1 ERSLDAEDLMICDG
15 SSPMC
20 IAGVFGGAESGVTEE
35 TTSIFLESAYFDP
48 ISVRKTA
55 KRHGLNTDASF
66 RFERGIDPNITDYAL
81 KHAANLIT
89 EIAGGE
95 ITSDVIDV
103 YPKKIEDHQVFLQ
116 FDTATKLIGQEI
128 PRETI
133 KEILTSLEIK
143 IENVTETGIG
153 MTIPAYRND
162 VTREADVIEELLRVY
177 GYNNIDF
184 TTKLNASVASTSL
197 MEDHNVQ
204 DRVAAM
210 LTALGFNEML
220 CNSLT
225 NEEFSELSNT
235 IKKDHNI
242 VMMNPLSQ
250 DLGIMR
256 RSLLFGGL
264 EAVAY
269 NNNRKINSVKLFEF
283 GKTYHNFPNGREEHK
298 HLVLL
303 IAGDRWEDSWTHE
316 NKKSD
321 FFFGKGVV
329 TGLFDRLG
337 VSDVSEKGL
346 QNDLFS
352 EGIQLSKGKKVLAEY
367 GVVAKKII
375 KAFDIQVQVLYADFK
390 WDAILEEIPRED
402 LQMKPIPKFP
412 KVKRDFALLLDQEV
426 TFDSLKRAALQT
438 EKKLLKEVS
447 LFDVYTG
454 KKLPKGKKSY
464 ALSFTLQDDRKT
476 LTDIQ
481 IDKIM
486 GKLQQRFE
494 KDFGAQLR

>member
-1 ERSLDAEDLMICDG
+1 
-15 SSPMC
+15 
-20 IAGVFGGAESGVTEE
+20 
-35 TTSIFLESAYFDP
+35 
-48 ISVRKTA
+48 
-55 KRHGLNTDASF
+55 
-66 RFERGIDPNITDYAL
+66 
-81 KHAANLIT
+81 
-89 EIAGGE
+89 
-95 ITSDVIDV
+95 
-103 YPKKIEDHQVFLQ
+103 
-116 FDTATKLIGQEI
+116 
-128 PRETI
+128 
-133 KEILTSLEIK
+133 
-143 IENVTETGIG
+143 
-153 MTIPAYRND
+153 
-162 VTREADVIEELLRVY
+162 
-177 GYNNIDF
+177 
-184 TTKLNASVASTSL
+184 
-197 MEDHNVQ
+197 
-204 DRVAAM
+204 
-210 LTALGFNEML
+210 
-220 CNSLT
+220 
-225 NEEFSELSNT
+225 
-235 IKKDHNI
+235 
-242 VMMNPLSQ
+242 
-250 DLGIMR
+250 
-256 RSLLFGGL
+256 
-264 EAVAY
+264 
-269 NNNRKINSVKLFEF
+269 
-283 GKTYHNFPNGREEHK
+283 
-298 HLVLL
+298 
-303 IAGDRWEDSWTHE
+303 
-316 NKKSD
+316 
-321 FFFGKGVV
+321 
-329 TGLFDRLG
+329 FDRLG